1 MRLNNLKNNEAS
13 RSNRK
18 RVGRGIGSGTGKT
31 SGKGHKGQKSR
42 SGVSI
47 KGFEGGQM
55 PLYRRLPKH
64 GFKNYFRKSYE
75 IVNLSDLQTAID
87 LGKLNIKKLIN
98 KSVLKEAGLLSK
110 ENNDL
115 KLLGKGK
122 LKSSVNIEL
131 SAISKTAMDAIK
143 KSGGKVSLISRA
155 NVIVDEK
162 SKKNNKETDIE
173 SK

>member
-1 MRLNNLKNNEAS
+1 MRLNNLKSNEAS

-110 ENNDL
+110 EKNDL

>member
-1 MRLNNLKNNEAS
+1 
-13 RSNRK
+13 
-18 RVGRGIGSGTGKT
+18 
-31 SGKGHKGQKSR
+31 
-42 SGVSI
+42 
-47 KGFEGGQM
+47 M

-87 LGKLNIKKLIN
+87 LGKLNVKKLIN

-110 ENNDL
+110 EKNDL

-131 SAISKTAMDAIK
+131 SAISKTAKDAIK
-143 KSGGKVSLISRA
+143 KSGGTVSLISRA